1 MDEDAPVGGP
11 GADPYQHDPTL
22 VPALAVLVDRACDG
36 VEHILD
42 ISARVRTLAPDAP
55 DVTPTAVRQLA
66 LLFSYVLSVKA
77 IGSPRPGAYLDPFE
91 GPSMIPPALRDVDS
105 ETHALW
111 ISLADSVAHPI
122 ALARCNDVVF
132 TLQLGSNNR
141 DVAER
146 AIRAYLNA
154 VGGSLLPREQ
164 AVGLLRAWTLA
175 RTVGLAVLEA
185 QVVDVALDMATAV
198 IGNAEAPYALLPLL
212 DAATAPPRK
221 KGTTPADPR
230 AIALTDQALSTY
242 TNSHIVSEFA
252 TLVRARFAADVA
264 RVDRA
269 NRLEISARLDEADAA
284 VDGLVIRSHLNEAAS
299 LARKLKVSDLEQL
312 AISRLQTAPPVEWA
326 TITGPELRL
335 PPLFVQAFLGP
346 FQDAPTWRE
355 ALAAWC
361 ATGSPSGRYEN
372 NRAVAR
378 QASKQSV
385 IRWLATNIR
394 FGRDGLPK
402 RVIAG
407 DDQAFEEELVQT
419 ESMAMAVHA
428 LLLGRAL
435 DLIAARFGVPSRAE
449 VTTFFM
455 GSGTH
460 PELAKALAT
469 SLQLFWVRE
478 YTACVHLVVPKIEST
493 ARALLLELNEPI
505 YRTAVGDSDGQFAG
519 LGSLLPYLADN
530 DFDPDWERFLR
541 TFLLSDGS
549 NVRNLVAH
557 GFMDDVDRDTA
568 ALSLRACALMVLI
581 TNSDAAGRD
590 RAEVRL
596 ALSTPVT
603 STLYRSRQLRC
614 INALRA
620 AYLEMRR

>member
-1 MDEDAPVGGP
+1 MDEEAPVGGP
-11 GADPYQHDPTL
+11 EVEPYQHDPTQ

-42 ISARVRTLAPDAP
+42 VSVRVRTLPLDAP

-77 IGSPRPGAYLDPFE
+77 IGSSRPGAYLDPFE
-91 GPSMIPPALRDVDS
+91 GPSIFPPALRDVDS

-111 ISLADSVAHPI
+111 ISLADAVAHPI

-132 TLQLGSNNR
+132 TLQLGRNNR

-146 AIRAYLNA
+146 AIHAYLNS

-175 RTVGLAVLEA
+175 RTVGLSVLEA

-198 IGNAEAPYALLPLL
+198 ISTGEAPYAVLPLL
-212 DAATAPPRK
+212 DAATAPLRK

-230 AIALTDQALSTY
+230 AIALIDQALSTY
-242 TNSHIVSEFA
+242 TKSHIVSEFA
-252 TLVRARFAADVA
+252 TLVRARFAADLA

-299 LARKLKVSDLEQL
+299 LARKLKVSDLEKL
-312 AISRLQTAPPVEWA
+312 AISRLQTAPPVKWA
-326 TITGPELRL
+326 TITGRELRV
-335 PPLFVQAFLGP
+335 PPLYVHAFLRP
-346 FQDAPTWRE
+346 VQDASTWQE
-355 ALAAWC
+355 ALDAWC
-361 ATGSPSGRYEN
+361 ATGAPSGRFEI

-378 QASKQSV
+378 RAFEQSGFLRLV
-385 IRWLATNIR
+385 TNVR
-394 FGRDGLPK
+394 FGRDDLPK
-402 RVIAG
+402 RVTTG
-407 DDQAFEEELVQT
+407 DDQAFEDELVRV
-419 ESMAMAVHA
+419 ESAEMALRAP
-428 LLLGRAL
+428 LLGRAL
-435 DLIAARFGVPSRAE
+435 DLIAARFGVPSRTE

-455 GSGTH
+455 SSGTH
-460 PELAKALAT
+460 GELATALAT

-478 YTACVHLVVPKIEST
+478 YTACVHLVVPKIEAT

-505 YRTAVGDSDGQFAG
+505 YRAAVGDSDGQFAG
-519 LGSLLPYLADN
+519 LGSLLPYLVDN

-541 TFLLSDGS
+541 TFLLSDGR

-557 GFMDDVDRDTA
+557 GFMDDVDRATA
-568 ALSLRACALMVLI
+568 ALALRACALMVLI
-581 TNSDAAGRD
+581 TSNDAAGRD

-596 ALSTPVT
+596 ALSTPLA
-603 STLYRSRQLRC
+603 STLYRSRRRRF
-614 INALRA
+614 ISALRA